1 MNSRTKQ
8 VVVAMA
14 AGLLTLSLAACQKE
28 GPAEKAGKK
37 LDNAVND
44 AGAKID
50 NATK

>member
-8 VVVAMA
+8 VFVALA
-14 AGLLTLSLAACQKE
+14 AALLTLSVAACQKE

-37 LDNAVND
+37 LDNAVSD
-44 AGAKID
+44 AGAKIE